1 MLHGKIN
8 YKWPFSIAM
17 LVYQKVYTFRQ
28 PNITSRKK
36 KKNIPLFWRYL
47 SGLPCLMTG
56 KYIPVI
62 SIIIPI
68 VLDSLLLTFHI
79 KYHHP
84 TNTLH
89 LAMITFRR
97 PSKTPLSTRQLRGR
111 VAVPINSTFQ
121 IPNARESHEM
131 VSIYQ
136 LHQGMIAQPRSAN
149 QWLATGNNIHLN
161 GERTICNK
169 PYAWETYGDGDE
181 EDYN

>member
-1 MLHGKIN
+1 MAVFNSYVSLPEGIYIPATQHHFPEK
-8 YKWPFSIAM
+8 KQKHPFILGIPQRSAM
-17 LVYQKVYTFRQ
+17 LDDWKL
-28 PNITSRKK
+28 NS
-36 KKNIPLFWRYL
+36 
-47 SGLPCLMTG
+47 CC
-56 KYIPVI
+56 I

-79 KYHHP
+79 IYHHP
-84 TNTLH
+84 TSMLH
-89 LAMITFRR
+89 LAMVTFRR

-111 VAVPINSTFQ
+111 AAVPINSTFQ

-136 LHQGMIAQPRSAN
+136 LHQGMIAQPRLAN
-149 QWLATGNNIHLN
+149 QWLATGNSIHLN

-169 PYAWETYGDGDE
+169 LYTWETDGDGDE